1 MQLQR
6 LWLVARREVHQG
18 AKRARDPTS
27 VLVVQQCVGQP
38 DEAHLTP
45 AVAHGTDQSH
55 NGVNGIMENPD
66 GNRLAKSKNVSCCGF
81 PTQRAPGANLE
92 FQGRNTVVT
101 GYSIHQAHDLMFQVG
116 KLVVRA
122 NDLDTLR
129 SHLGSSF
136 LDVERAVLRLRLP
149 FALRRR

>member
-1 MQLQR
+1 M
-6 LWLVARREVHQG
+6 ARREVHQG

-27 VLVVQQCVGQP
+27 VLVVGQP

-45 AVAHGTDQSH
+45 AVALEQINSTTASMASWKTPMGTDWQ
-55 NGVNGIMENPD
+55 NI
-66 GNRLAKSKNVSCCGF
+66 KNVSRCGF
-81 PTQRAPGANLE
+81 PTQWAPGANLE

-122 NDLDTLR
+122 DDLDTLR

-136 LDVERAVLRLRLP
+136 LDVEQAVLRLRLP
-149 FALRRR
+149 FASRRR